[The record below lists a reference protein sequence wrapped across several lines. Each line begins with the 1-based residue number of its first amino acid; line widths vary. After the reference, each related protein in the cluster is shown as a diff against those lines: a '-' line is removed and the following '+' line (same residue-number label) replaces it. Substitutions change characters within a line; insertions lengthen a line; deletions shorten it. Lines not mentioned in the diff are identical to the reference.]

1 MKLNFEQQN
10 KSEPTPV
17 PDILLDEVNSDL
29 FLPNPSARWL
39 RAINRFLLRNYAQ
52 ELFESIAHR
61 VQLFRPDVVMTHKGH
76 AISAE
81 FIWRMKELGSTV
93 VCVYPDCS
101 PHAHGKAHRVA
112 VGQYDLV
119 ISTKSYHPRL
129 WKELYG

>member
-1 MKLNFEQQN
+1 MIKLLFIGDSWLGSCARSLKEALARR
-10 KSEPTPV
+10 S
-17 PDILLDEVNSDL
+17 DILLDEVNSDL

-93 VCVYPDCS
+93 VCV
-101 PHAHGKAHRVA
+101 
-112 VGQYDLV
+112 
-119 ISTKSYHPRL
+119 
-129 WKELYG
+129 